1 MKATDFIK
9 NTFKAYPINTSDMRK
24 LNYLINTKEHSGTL
38 KEHTFFQL
46 RISSACSS
54 YSLTQTSF
62 INLLVKCKI
71 SPKLRQMG
79 FSRKNMCISFRR
91 SNFFTK
97 NFDSLITF
105 QIGVLKHFYI
115 FHILLSP
122 RKKSITTTRERQPHN
137 LSQNQICCYY
147 KPPKSERPHRIKNLK
162 NGATVTGSHEQN
174 SPLRG
179 SVLFLL

>member
-91 SNFFTK
+91 SNFFYKKLWFINYFLNWCSHTFLYFPYTTISTK
-97 NFDSLITF
+97 KITTTT
-105 QIGVLKHFYI
+105 
-115 FHILLSP
+115 
-122 RKKSITTTRERQPHN
+122 ITTTRERQPHN

-147 KPPKSERPHRIKNLK
+147 KPPKSERPHRKK
-162 NGATVTGSHEQN
+162 SEEWGDRDGFTWAK
-174 SPLRG
+174 
-179 SVLFLL
+179 